1 MWNKIPR
8 PLRHIVLLIKQAAIE
23 WKEDDAA
30 RLAAALAY
38 HTAFSLAPLLV
49 IVLAIAG
56 AFWGTEAVHG
66 YFLGETEKLIGR
78 EGAELIREM
87 VASAGSGN
95 TDIIAMLIGSA
106 TLLLGATGAF
116 NHLHSALN
124 IIWDVPKKSIPTGI
138 GALARSRALSFG
150 LLLTV
155 GFLLLVSLVIS
166 AGISAMDEFT
176 RGLFPTVQILFTVI
190 NFVVSTALIT
200 VLFALLYKW
209 LPDADVDWP
218 DVWVG
223 AAMTAV
229 LFSMGKFAIGLYL
242 GNSSI
247 GSTYGAAASFAIILV
262 WIYYSAQIF
271 FFGAELTQVYAN
283 RYGSR
288 IGFAKSVMV
297 PPPDPE
303 PMPAWMTETGGP
315 IPRARGEQPAAQPA
329 GQMGLGMAFSDRDRD
344 MQTYPAAPPI
354 FIRPDTRAETSRAA
368 EMLAWAGISSIL
380 IVVGMFAGHWI
391 SQRENTL
398 NVPPSSP

>member
-1 MWNKIPR
+1 MWEKIPS
-8 PLRHIVLLIKQAAIE
+8 PLRQIVLLIKQAAIE

-66 YFLGETEKLIGR
+66 YFLAETEKLIGAD
-78 EGAELIREM
+78 GAGLLREM
-87 VASAGSGN
+87 VASAASGN
-95 TDIIAMLIGSA
+95 NDIIAMVIGSV
-106 TLLLGATGAF
+106 TLLFGATGAF
-116 NHLHSALN
+116 NHLHGALN

-138 GALARSRALSFG
+138 SALARSRALSFG

-155 GFLLLVSLVIS
+155 GFLLLVSLIVS
-166 AGISAMDEFT
+166 AAISAMDEFT
-176 RGLFPTVQILFTVI
+176 RGLFPTIQVLFTVI
-190 NFVVSTALIT
+190 NFVVSTGLIT

-218 DVWVG
+218 DVWAG
-223 AAMTAV
+223 AAMTAF
-229 LFSMGKFAIGLYL
+229 LFSIGKFAIGLYL

-247 GSTYGAAASFAIILV
+247 ASSYGAAASFAIILV

-288 IGFAKSVMV
+288 IAFANSVKSS
-297 PPPDPE
+297 PPDPK
-303 PMPAWMTETGGP
+303 PMPVWMADDGGP
-315 IPRARGEQPAAQPA
+315 IQRAHDSQPTARPAAQKGLRAVLYEPA
-329 GQMGLGMAFSDRDRD
+329 REAQP
-344 MQTYPAAPPI
+344 YPANRPVFVRPNNRADAP
-354 FIRPDTRAETSRAA
+354 SAA
-368 EMLAWAGISSIL
+368 NLLSWTGIGGFL
-380 IVVGMFAGHWI
+380 IVVGMFVGHWF
-391 SQRENTL
+391 SQRGRDL
-398 NVPPSSP
+398 HGHQSRP